1 MANNKKIACGVLLT
15 AVLCTAGL
23 SASVGES
30 QARYVNQAAWH
41 TVAEPTTARVTGNSL
56 TDITQPRLV
65 NLLGEMHEKMQIP
78 ITLTG
83 DKNLSGA
90 LTWTVSEPQNIK
102 VSMSIGT
109 QDLTDGDVIGL
120 SAGKP
125 ATVMMTLE
133 TTGQRTEAQTV
144 DIQVTWGETLT
155 ATYRVT
161 LQEAEETQEAASQ
174 PQVEL
179 KTLEAYHPAS
189 PFPLTLTADRAA
201 RVQLGISGDAP
212 FPEGTRFSPDQGST
226 WYRLGGEAR
235 IPVDIPENGSASMLL
250 DLSETALTQGVTLCA
265 GDAQATLQ
273 ADHTPIYR
281 LSGRI
286 LTSDNT
292 IRIPLTNAWPSSQF
306 GCRAELLTAAEGTSA
321 YVPVELSADGLAVDY
336 TIEET
341 GPVLTLRVGR
351 TLPQPGTYRLRLS
364 WSQDGLCFQQ
374 SEITFFINY
383 TQQTGGAQP

>member
-1 MANNKKIACGVLLT
+1 MANNKKIACGVFLT

-30 QARYVNQAAWH
+30 QAHYVNQAAWH
-41 TVAEPTTARVTGNSL
+41 TVAEPTTVRVTGNTL
-56 TDITQPRLV
+56 ADITQPRLI
-65 NLLGEMHEKMQIP
+65 NLLGEIHEKLQVP

-90 LTWTVSEPQNIK
+90 LRWTVSEPQSIK
-102 VSMSIGT
+102 VSMTAGT
-109 QDLTDGDVIGL
+109 QELTDGDVLGL

-133 TTGQRTEAQTV
+133 PTGQRTEAQTV
-144 DIQVTWGETLT
+144 DIQVTWKETLT
-155 ATYRVT
+155 ATYRVN
-161 LQEAEETQEAASQ
+161 LQETGKAASQ
-174 PQVEL
+174 PPVEL
-179 KTLEAYHPAS
+179 KTVEAYHPAS

-201 RVQLGISGDAP
+201 RVQLGISGNAP

-226 WYRLGGEAR
+226 WYRLGGEAK
-235 IPVDIPENGSASMLL
+235 IPVDIPDNGSASMLL
-250 DLSETALTQGVTLCA
+250 DLSETALTQGVTLCV
-265 GDAQATLQ
+265 GDAQVTLQ
-273 ADHTPIYR
+273 ADPTPLYR

-286 LTSDNT
+286 LTSENT
-292 IRIPLTNAWPSSQF
+292 IRIPLTNAWSSCQF
-306 GCRAELLTAAEGTSA
+306 GCRAELLTAAEGTGA

-341 GPVLTLRVGR
+341 GPVLTLRAGN
-351 TLPQPGTYRLRLS
+351 TLPQPGTYRLWLS
-364 WSQDGLCFQQ
+364 WSQDGFCFQQ